1 MSYEDDVV
9 AWAEQFKERWLKATD
24 EAVLSPGYR
33 TLYSMNA
40 QEANMSE
47 DTKKK
52 AVGALIDKLVSS
64 VCDMIDDGIT
74 PSKIEAALYYEGM
87 EIRIVVTLGG
97 PNGPEE
103 NSPKED

>member
-1 MSYEDDVV
+1 MLLDDAVKKV
-9 AWAEQFKERWLKATD
+9 GQGLKAWQDKID
-24 EAVLSPGYR
+24 EILYGPGYR
-33 TLYSMNA
+33 TIYSMDA
-40 QEANMSE
+40 QEADMSE

-52 AVGALIDKLVSS
+52 AIGALIDKLVSS
-64 VCDMIDDGIT
+64 VCDMIDDGVT